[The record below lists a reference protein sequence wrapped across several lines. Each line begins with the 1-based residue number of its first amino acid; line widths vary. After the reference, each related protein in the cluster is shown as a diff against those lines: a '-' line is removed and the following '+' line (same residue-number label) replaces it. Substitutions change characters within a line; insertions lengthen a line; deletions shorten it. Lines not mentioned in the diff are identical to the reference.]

1 MYDGGKI
8 IAGIIVFLALM
19 TFPFWYNVGQASYV
33 TPELQKPANAT
44 ECIEDPNW
52 MKAEHMHM
60 LNEWRDEVVRN
71 GNRVYTSKLNGKHY
85 EMSLQ
90 KTCMKCH
97 TSKEQFCDKCHTAAA
112 VNPYCWDCHIAP
124 KEGM

>member
-8 IAGIIVFLALM
+8 IAGIIVFLGLM
-19 TFPFWYNVGQASYV
+19 TFPFWYNVGQAAYK
-33 TPELQKPANAT
+33 TPELQKPANAKQ
-44 ECIEDPNW
+44 CIETAEW
-52 MKAEHMHM
+52 MKAEHMQL

-71 GNRVYTSKLNGKHY
+71 GNRLYTSKQSGEHF

-90 KTCMKCH
+90 KTCMSCH
-97 TSKEQFCDKCHTAAA
+97 TSKKEFCDKCHDAAA
-112 VNPYCWDCHIAP
+112 VAPYCWDCHIAP